1 MTAMHDP
8 FGSLG
13 VPGPRRPE
21 DTRPSPTPWE
31 TGEHIFGSQWDTG
44 EMRALDAEWQAAQRA
59 RFPQRPQHVGHPRPA
74 RVSAPVPQLPVSR
87 WPAPEPSPPQRGRGR
102 LLFLA
107 LAALLV
113 LAGGAVVWRLES
125 GNSALAEQLAT
136 ERDRA
141 ADLTTRT
148 DRLEKRLAGVF
159 DPEAVSSSV
168 LPSVFRVRAG
178 DFTGTAFSIGDE
190 ADGGKANM
198 LTNYHVI
205 ASVWEDGD
213 RKVFLERGKDE
224 VSATILKVSK
234 GKDLALLRADRKIKG
249 LKPASADV
257 KPGQQIVVVG
267 APLGLEDTVT
277 TGVVSAFRPDDADGQ
292 SIQFDAPINPGN
304 SGGPVVN
311 SSEEVVGL
319 ATAKARDAEGI
330 GLAVSIATACDAFR
344 VC

>member
-21 DTRPSPTPWE
+21 DTRPSPTPGE

-74 RVSAPVPQLPVSR
+74 RVPPPVPQWSGPQWS
-87 WPAPEPSPPQRGRGR
+87 APEPSPQPRR

-107 LAALLV
+107 LAVLLV
-113 LAGGAVVWRLES
+113 LAGGAIVWRLES

-136 ERDRA
+136 ERNRA
-141 ADLTTRT
+141 ADLTNRT
-148 DRLEKRLAGVF
+148 DRLEKKLAGVF

-178 DFTGTAFSIGDE
+178 DFTGTAFAIGDR
-190 ADGGKANM
+190 ANGGKANM
-198 LTNYHVI
+198 LTNYHVV
-205 ASVWEDGD
+205 ASVWKNGD

-224 VSATILKVSK
+224 VSATIVKVSK
-234 GKDLALLRADRKIKG
+234 GKDLALLRADREIKG
-249 LKPASADV
+249 LKPASSNV

-330 GLAVSIATACDAFR
+330 GLAVSIATACDAFK

>member
-13 VPGPRRPE
+13 VPGRRRPE

-44 EMRALDAEWQAAQRA
+44 EMRALDAEWQAGQRV

-74 RVSAPVPQLPVSR
+74 RTTAYVPPWVSS
-87 WPAPEPSPPQRGRGR
+87 APEPAPAPRGRGMS
-102 LLFLA
+102 LFLA
-107 LAALLV
+107 LAMLLV
-113 LAGGAVVWRLES
+113 LAGGALVWRLES
-125 GNSALAEQLAT
+125 GNSRLAAQLAA

-141 ADLTTRT
+141 TDLTTRT
-148 DRLEKRLAGVF
+148 DKLEKQIAGVF
-159 DPEAVSSSV
+159 DPEAISSSV

-178 DFTGTAFSIGDE
+178 DFTGTAFSVGGKA
-190 ADGGKANM
+190 ADGKANM
-198 LTNYHVI
+198 LTNYHVV

-213 RKVFLERGKDE
+213 RKVFLERGNDE
-224 VSATILKVSK
+224 VSATIVKVSK
-234 GKDLALLRADRKIKG
+234 GKDLALLRADREVKG
-249 LKPASADV
+249 LKPASKDV
-257 KPGQQIVVVG
+257 KTGQQIVVVG

-277 TGVVSAFRPDDADGQ
+277 TGVVSAFRPTDPDGQ

-311 SSEEVVGL
+311 ANEEVVGL

-330 GLAVSIATACDAFR
+330 GLAVSIGTACDAFK